1 MAIGVM
7 TPVQPVETLLHS
19 TLMKWVELKDFPEI
33 GWAGNGEM
41 ETQISAPNIQTMIVA
56 NKRTPSS
63 VG

>member
-7 TPVQPVETLLHS
+7 TPVQSVETLLHS

-41 ETQISAPNIQTMIVA
+41 VTQIAT